1 MFARLTNELGI
12 VVVERRTWI
21 GMTGWLWL
29 LVIMTKLDDDIV
41 ARLQLVEHFLP
52 AAFIDKT
59 LR

>member
-41 ARLQLVEHFLP
+41 ARL
-52 AAFIDKT
+52 
-59 LR
+59 